1 MSVPHRAPRRGRTSG
16 RRLGFWLP
24 AAVTAAGLAA
34 GGALHATGSPRIGDG
49 AWVVATAWVLL
60 PVSVAVARSL
70 WHRQPGVDLLALLA
84 MVGSLALGE
93 YLAGAVVALMLSGG
107 QALEAYAGARAGR
120 ELSSLLERAPRSAQR
135 YEDGVLVSRAV
146 EEVAPGDLLLVPP
159 GAVVPVDGMVAS
171 AAAVLDESA
180 LTGEAR
186 PVERVAGDDVRS
198 GCLNAGGPFD
208 LRATATAEAS
218 TYAGIIRLVAQ
229 AQASKAPF
237 TRMADRYALA
247 FTPLALGIAG
257 VAWAASGDPV
267 RALAVLVV
275 ATPCPLILA
284 APVAIVSGIS
294 RAARRGIVVKG
305 GQALEG
311 LAQARR
317 LLIDKTGT
325 LTAGAPSV
333 TAVETEDGADPTSIL
348 GLAASLDQVSAHVFA
363 SAIVRAA
370 RERGLSLAMPS
381 DVVEVPGRGVEGAV
395 DGRRVRVGG
404 GSWVFPKGLPPRL
417 RRLRRRL
424 LVEGLSHAFVA
435 IEDSSQSESGMQAGM
450 IVLEDP
456 LRADTPRTIRAL
468 RRAGVDQVI
477 VVTGDQSEIAGII
490 GETVGADRVIAE
502 CSPEEKVEAVRAQ
515 RGPGST
521 IMVGDGLNDA
531 AALAAAD
538 VGVALGA
545 RGASAHSEAA
555 DVVVVVDRLDRLAE
569 AIGIAK
575 RAYGIARESVFAGMG
590 LSAAAMIVAA
600 LGAIPPVAGALVQ
613 EAIDVA
619 VILNALRALS
629 PGGRDRQTDA
639 SAPALA
645 QRFRVEHRRLMPEL
659 EQLRLVADQLDEVAR
674 GDALDRLREVR
685 AFLTERLVPHEEEDD
700 RILYPLVATIVGGED
715 PTAAMSRGHQEILR
729 LTRRFAATVDDLPAA
744 GPDAED
750 IRVLR
755 KLLYGL
761 HAVLQ
766 LHFAQEDESYLSLG
780 RLELP
785 VPLASGRRAP
795 SEEAD
800 RP

>member
-1 MSVPHRAPRRGRTSG
+1 
-16 RRLGFWLP
+16 
-24 AAVTAAGLAA
+24 
-34 GGALHATGSPRIGDG
+34 
-49 AWVVATAWVLL
+49 VATAWVLL
-60 PVSVAVARSL
+60 PVSITVARSL
-70 WHRQPGVDLLALLA
+70 WHRRPGVDLLALLA
-84 MVGSLALGE
+84 MAGSLGLGE

-107 QALEAYAGARAGR
+107 QALEAFAGARASR

-135 YEDGVLVSRAV
+135 YEDGLLVTRAV
-146 EEVAPGDLLLVPP
+146 EDVAAGDLLLVPP

-186 PVERVAGDDVRS
+186 PVERVGGDDVRS

-218 TYAGIIRLVAQ
+218 TYAGIVRLVAQ

-237 TRMADRYALA
+237 TRMADRYALT
-247 FTPLALGIAG
+247 FTPVALAIAG

-284 APVAIVSGIS
+284 APVAIMSGVS

-317 LLIDKTGT
+317 LLMDKTGT
-325 LTAGAPSV
+325 LTAGAPAV
-333 TAVETEDGADPTSIL
+333 TAVETEDGADPSSIL
-348 GLAASLDQVSAHVFA
+348 TFAASVDQMSSHVFA

-370 RERGLSLAMPS
+370 RERGLTLALPAG
-381 DVVEVPGRGVEGAV
+381 VVEVPGLGVEGIV
-395 DGRRVRVGG
+395 DGQRVRVGR
-404 GSWVFPKGLPPRL
+404 GSWMLPKGLPPRL

-424 LVEGLSHAFVA
+424 LLEGLSHAFVVV
-435 IEDSSQSESGMQAGM
+435 EDAQRSEAGTQTGM

-477 VVTGDQSEIAGII
+477 VVTGDQSEIAGIV
-490 GETVGADRVIAE
+490 GDTVGADRVIAE

-515 RGPGST
+515 HGPGTT

-555 DVVVVVDRLDRLAE
+555 DVVIVVDRLDRLAE

-575 RAYGIARESVFAGMG
+575 RSYRIARQSVFAGMG

-629 PGGRDRQTDA
+629 PGGLSKPVDG

-645 QRFRVEHRRLMPEL
+645 QRFRIEHRQLLPEL
-659 EQLRLVADQLDEVAR
+659 ERLRRVADELDTLPPAEAMQ
-674 GDALDRLREVR
+674 RLRELK
-685 AFLTERLVPHEEEDD
+685 AFLTERLGPHEDEDD
-700 RILYPLVATIVGGED
+700 RVLYPLVATIVGGED
-715 PTAAMSRGHQEILR
+715 PTAAMSRGHQEIRR
-729 LTRRFAATVDDLPAA
+729 LTRRFAASVDDLPSA
-744 GPDAED
+744 GPNAED
-750 IRVLR
+750 IRLLR
-755 KLLYGL
+755 GLLYGL
-761 HAVLQ
+761 HAVLR
-766 LHFAQEDESYLSLG
+766 LHFAQEEESYLSLG

-785 VPLASGRRAP
+785 GPIASGRRAP
-795 SEEAD
+795 SE
-800 RP
+800 